1 MRQILAF
8 ALLLSLPLICSAE
21 FSAQVDRTTIS
32 VNETVTLTL
41 FTDSQVDT
49 RSLDLSA
56 LANDFEILGTSPQSS
71 LSIIN
76 GRQRADTRWVITLL
90 PETTGQLTIP
100 SFSLNGESTSPI
112 TINVQ
117 DVSRRVGDS
126 PITAQLEVEDANIY
140 VNEELIVTISLITS
154 PEVSSLSGEQL
165 NIVGADTTL
174 LDQRNFSRV
183 VDGEN
188 WQVNQWQYAVYSRS
202 AGPLRIPAQ
211 TFSGVVGAASR
222 SPFDRFSMSGRR
234 ILARTEPLNVEVL
247 SPPADEANW
256 LPARELNLEV
266 VWSGNPN
273 TLEVGE
279 PMTRTIALSADGQQ
293 AAALPPLTTEE
304 SDFYKVYADQ
314 PQLNDQPTSQTL
326 TSERRD
332 SAAIVPSQAGDITFP
347 EIRLP
352 WWDIESETW
361 QEAVLPA
368 ETIQVAAASA
378 SASSPTPPPAP
389 ETQTQTA
396 EEERLPA
403 SSEELTAD
411 GELSSGSDLWKW
423 TVGVLMA
430 LSLYLAIDNL
440 RLRQRPNSVAKIAPD
455 NRKVSEKQLWQTLMN
470 SVKKEQPAT
479 IRTNILA
486 WADQQWPENS
496 PHTLHKVRD
505 QAHEELGN
513 HLRSLEGLCAGHQQS
528 SLDREGLQQELQ
540 SWQKRHTVAASETTG
555 SLPELYPR
563 K

>member
-1 MRQILAF
+1 MRPILAF
-8 ALLLSLPLICSAE
+8 FLLVSLSWTCAAE

-41 FTDSQVDT
+41 FTDAQVDT
-49 RSLDLSA
+49 RSIDLSP
-56 LANDFEILGTSPQSS
+56 LAQEFEVLSTSPQSS
-71 LSIIN
+71 ISIIN
-76 GRQRADTRWVITLL
+76 GRQRADTRWVVTLL

-126 PITAQLEVEDANIY
+126 PITAQLEVEDASIY
-140 VNEELIVTISLITS
+140 VNEELIVTVSLITS

-174 LDQRNFSRV
+174 LSQRDFTRV
-183 VDGEN
+183 VNGEN
-188 WQVNQWQYAVYSRS
+188 WQVNQWEYAVYSRS
-202 AGPLRIPAQ
+202 AGALRIPAQ

-234 ILARTEPLNVEVL
+234 ILARTEPMDIEVL
-247 SPPADEANW
+247 DPPNDGSDW
-256 LPARELNLEV
+256 LPARDLNLEV

-279 PMTRTIALSADGQQ
+279 PMTRTIVLSAEGQQ
-293 AAALPPLTTEE
+293 AAALPPLTTDE
-304 SDFYKVYADQ
+304 SSQYKVYEDQ
-314 PQLNDQPTSQTL
+314 PQLNDQPTSLTL

-332 SAAIVPSQAGDITFP
+332 SAAIVPSQAGDISFP

-378 SASSPTPPPAP
+378 SSSAFAPTTTPEATPQTEAPP
-389 ETQTQTA
+389 ESVT
-396 EEERLPA
+396 
-403 SSEELTAD
+403 ELTPEVD
-411 GELSSGSDLWKW
+411 QESDSSLLKW
-423 TVGVLMA
+423 TVGLLMA

-440 RLRQRPNSVAKIAPD
+440 RLRQRSPHAPSP
-455 NRKVSEKQLWQTLMN
+455 VSTGQNVTGKQLWQKLLN
-470 SVKKEQPAT
+470 SVKNDQPIA
-479 IRTNILA
+479 IRINILA
-486 WADQQWPENS
+486 WADQRWPKEA
-496 PHTLHKVRD
+496 PHTLHKIRD
-505 QAHEELGN
+505 KVEPELGN
-513 HLRSLEGLCAGHQQS
+513 QLRSLEGVCAGHS
-528 SLDREGLQQELQ
+528 ESTLDRGSLASALEA
-540 SWQKRHTVAASETTG
+540 WQKSNPASNTENQG